1 MTLHYSRSLATNL
14 RNTVKMI
21 QAESQSAV
29 VLKDSLRLT
38 MPPGRATE
46 AANAFFSWYRT
57 MYDKSHALD
66 VEHKVLRLPPLQVCG
81 LLSEFANL
89 IDEIADTAEIL
100 DVAAD
105 LIKEHGWIQGSV
117 GRPGVGFDLIGAVE
131 GAQLRKY
138 GPHSASGWRLWAT
151 TMAALTEYLQT
162 TMLVEWNDAPGR
174 TANEVY
180 GVLKEVA
187 AGVRSIKP

>member
-1 MTLHYSRSLATNL
+1 MTLQYSRSLATNL
-14 RNTVKMI
+14 RNAAKMI
-21 QAESQSAV
+21 QAENQGAV
-29 VLKDSLRLT
+29 VLKDSLRL
-38 MPPGRATE
+38 MMSPSRATE

-57 MYDKSHALD
+57 MYDKGRTLD
-66 VEHKVLRLPPLQVCG
+66 VEQEVLRMPPLRVCG

-100 DVAAD
+100 DAAAN
-105 LIKEHGWIQGSV
+105 LIKAHGWVQGSV
-117 GRPGVGFDLIGAVE
+117 GRPGVGFDLVGAVE

-138 GPHSASGWRLWAT
+138 GPHSASGWRLWTT

-187 AGVRSIKP
+187 AGIRSIKP